1 MAALGLTMAAAQ
13 FCFVNSMAHADASFV
28 TPFTYLTLVFAGL
41 YDALLFR
48 VRPDAVSLLGAA
60 VIVAGA
66 ALLTWRETV
75 NRRLAATARGSAPTP
90 PPRPQVAAPDPTP
103 PH

>member
-13 FCFVNSMAHADASFV
+13 FCFVNSMARADASFV
-28 TPFTYLTLVFAGL
+28 TPFTYLTLVFAAL
-41 YDALLFR
+41 YDARCSAFC
-48 VRPDAVSLLGAA
+48 PTPSACSAP
-60 VIVAGA
+60 VIISGA
-66 ALLTWRETV
+66 ALLAWRESV
-75 NRRLAATARGSAPTP
+75 NRRFAATARGSAPPP